1 VVPHCHP
8 FCGTGTTIVAA
19 LKDGGN
25 GNSVGVDTNYTNFH
39 ELNSRQ
45 FAKFASRRAYS
56 GRDR

>member
-25 GNSVGVDTNYTNFH
+25 SVAVDTNCTNFH
-39 ELNSRQ
+39 ELNSR
-45 FAKFASRRAYS
+45 
-56 GRDR
+56 